1 MLRAKIRDNLR
12 TARRVNT
19 TTDIWAQKLSIHS
32 YLGLTAHYVNTKEK
46 RRQSIRLGL
55 SFFRVIKNFMTFLS
69 ACRQFDTAHT
79 GLAIADKL
87 MEVLKEYGI
96 ENKTFHCLTDSASN
110 MIKGSSS
117 NHNDFEHNLH

>member
-1 MLRAKIRDNLR
+1 
-12 TARRVNT
+12 
-19 TTDIWAQKLSIHS
+19 
-32 YLGLTAHYVNTKEK
+32 
-46 RRQSIRLGL
+46 
-55 SFFRVIKNFMTFLS
+55 MTFLS

-87 MEVLKEYGI
+87 MEVLKDYGI

-117 NHNDFEHNLH
+117 ILVIIMILNIIYIDVISRTE